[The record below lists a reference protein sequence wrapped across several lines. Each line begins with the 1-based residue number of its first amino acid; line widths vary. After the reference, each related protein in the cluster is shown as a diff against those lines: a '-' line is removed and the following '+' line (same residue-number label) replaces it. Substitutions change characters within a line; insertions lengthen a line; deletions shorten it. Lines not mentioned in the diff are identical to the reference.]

1 MKEKILVVENEIII
15 ACDIK
20 TCLEKAGYIVP
31 AIAAYGEHA
40 IAKAAELR
48 PDLVLMDVML
58 KGEMSG
64 IEAAAEIGNRFNIP
78 VVYLTAYSD
87 QSNLQKAK
95 TTQPFGYILKPFE
108 ETQLITTIEIALNKH
123 QTEVVM
129 REALE
134 KEKEYQKSQSR
145 FFSMVSHE
153 FRNPLNNIF
162 TCTELL
168 TDHKLKLNEAK
179 KDEYLNHIQNS
190 VQHLENLLSDI
201 LLIGK
206 AEIDKSQFNP
216 ESLDLEKFCK
226 NLVADIKLS
235 AKKNHSIIFTIQ
247 GSSASTGNTIV
258 APNSKLIS
266 LDEKMLRHI
275 LTNLLTNAV
284 KYSPQG
290 GTVRFDLFY
299 VPGEVIFR
307 IQDEGIGIPEADQEN
322 LFSSFKRGS
331 NVGSIPG
338 NGLGLA
344 IVKHYVDLHGGEI
357 SFASKP
363 GIGTT
368 FIVNLPISY

>member
-15 ACDIK
+15 AYDIK

-31 AIAAYGEHA
+31 AIAAYGEQA
-40 IAKAAELR
+40 IAKAAELS

-64 IEAAAEIGNRFNIP
+64 IEAAAEIGTRFNIP

-129 REALE
+129 RKALE
-134 KEKEYQKSQSR
+134 KEKEDQKIKNQ
-145 FFSMVSHE
+145 FFSMISHE
-153 FRNPLNNIF
+153 FRNPLSNIF

-168 TDHKLKLNEAK
+168 TDRSHQLTEAK

-190 VQHLENLLSDI
+190 VQHLEHLLGDV

-206 AEIDKSQFNP
+206 AETGKIQFNP
-216 ESLDLEKFCK
+216 EPLDIEKFCQ
-226 NLVADIKLS
+226 NLIADVKLTAS
-235 AKKNHSIIFTIQ
+235 ENHNIIFTVQ
-247 GSSASTGNTIV
+247 GSSASKENTITKQTSQ
-258 APNSKLIS
+258 AIG

-275 LTNLLTNAV
+275 LINLLTNAV

-290 GTVRFDLFY
+290 GTINLELFY

-307 IQDEGIGIPEADQEN
+307 LQDEGIGIPEADQEN
-322 LFSSFKRGS
+322 LFNSFHRCS
-331 NVGSIPG
+331 NVGNIPG

-344 IVKHYVDLHGGEI
+344 IVKHYVELHGGEI

-368 FIVNLPISY
+368 FIVNLPI